1 MLPEQIH
8 LVIVGRHTEYTDKIE
23 RFIKEN
29 KLEERVHIISNV
41 PFDDLPAFY
50 QLAEIFVYPSRF
62 EGFGIPIIEAL
73 YSGIPVVAATG
84 SCLEEAGGPDSIY
97 VHPDDIKGM
106 ADASNRYTQIPREKE
121 HD

>member
-41 PFDDLPAFY
+41 PFDDLPTFY

-73 YSGIPVVAATG
+73 YSGIPVVQVLAWKKPEVPTQ
-84 SCLEEAGGPDSIY
+84 SIY
-97 VHPDDIKGM
+97 IPTISKEWPM
-106 ADASNRYTQIPREKE
+106 LSNRYTLTLKE
-121 HD
+121 RK

>member
-1 MLPEQIH
+1 MKNAKRPFSGAGTNDASEQIH

-50 QLAEIFVYPSRF
+50 QLAEI
-62 EGFGIPIIEAL
+62 L
-73 YSGIPVVAATG
+73 YTLPVSKV
-84 SCLEEAGGPDSIY
+84 LVFPL
-97 VHPDDIKGM
+97 
-106 ADASNRYTQIPREKE
+106 
-121 HD
+121 